1 MIHASAPVEA
11 VGSYVAERVQCP
23 PDFVAV
29 GLLVAAAAVI
39 GGHTHDSTLA
49 GPEAARAD
57 AADPASGPAECR
69 FGSETASTAGG

>member
-1 MIHASAPVEA
+1 
-11 VGSYVAERVQCP
+11 VQCP

-39 GGHTHDSTLA
+39 GGNTHDSLA

-57 AADPASGPAECR
+57 AADHESGPAECR